1 MRYHPHTEADRKEML
16 AAMGMKSMQ
25 DLFADIPEKV
35 RLTREL
41 NIPGGP
47 LSEQELVKHL
57 GELSG
62 KNANL
67 AEYVSFLGGGVYD
80 HYIPSAVNHL
90 LLRSEFFTAY
100 TPYQPEISQGT
111 LTAIFEYQTLICRLT
126 GMEVANASM
135 YDGASALAEAVL
147 MAAEAVR
154 RKEIL
159 LSAAVHPEYR
169 EVVKTYARGQ
179 GLAVAEVPFTG
190 GITDLDA
197 LKAKISG
204 NTAAVVVQN
213 PNFFGCIE
221 PVLELGEAA
230 HSQGGLYIVAVEPVS
245 LGILKPPGEYG
256 ADIVVGDGQ
265 SLGTPPSYGGPHL
278 GFMAATAKL
287 VRRMP
292 GRIVGQT
299 VDTRGVRAF
308 VLTLQAR
315 EQHIRREKATSNIC
329 SNQALN
335 ALAATIYL
343 CLLGKKGI
351 RELAELCLQKAHYLA
366 GKLAG
371 LPGFRLAFSAP
382 FFQEFVVRTPAG
394 PALINQA
401 LLKDKILGGLDLG
414 TFYPELAGHQMFAVT
429 ERRTRAEM
437 DALAARLDGIVARRQ
452 NEALTEW
459 QNGEEAKLKDVQ
471 AQPGG
476 GQG

>member
-265 SLGTPPSYGGPHL
+265 SLGTPPQLRGTPSGVYGCHGKTGTADAWPYCRSDGGHQRGAGLCAHPPGQGTAHQAGESHL
-278 GFMAATAKL
+278 QYLFQSGLKCPGCNYLPVLAGQKGNPGTGGTLPAKSPLSCRETGGASGFPPGLFRAFL
-287 VRRMP
+287 PRVCGQDP
-292 GRIVGQT
+292 GR
-299 VDTRGVRAF
+299 ACF
-308 VLTLQAR
+308 
-315 EQHIRREKATSNIC
+315 
-329 SNQALN
+329 NQ
-335 ALAATIYL
+335 
-343 CLLGKKGI
+343 
-351 RELAELCLQKAHYLA
+351 
-366 GKLAG
+366 
-371 LPGFRLAFSAP
+371 S
-382 FFQEFVVRTPAG
+382 G
-394 PALINQA
+394 PAE
-401 LLKDKILGGLDLG
+401 G
-414 TFYPELAGHQMFAVT
+414 
-429 ERRTRAEM
+429 
-437 DALAARLDGIVARRQ
+437 
-452 NEALTEW
+452 
-459 QNGEEAKLKDVQ
+459 
-471 AQPGG
+471 
-476 GQG
+476 